1 MLNYQFLV
9 FVRFCFRMLSLF
21 RMGGGGQAKRPP
33 TSVLFVTSI
42 KVGISP
48 QNVLSFILNPFL
60 RFGENFKTILIASPK
75 LLNMNQDHLP
85 KNWFSWSNPCKIEV
99 MITSLIEMLELPNF
113 GHMTTSTI

>member
-21 RMGGGGQAKRPP
+21 RMGGGQAKRPP
-33 TSVLFVTSI
+33 TSVLFVTST

-48 QNVLSFILNPFL
+48 QNVLSFSLNPFL

-85 KNWFSWSNPCKIEV
+85 KN
-99 MITSLIEMLELPNF
+99 
-113 GHMTTSTI
+113 